1 MVKSKRILRKVLGIG
16 ATALALAASPNPAR
30 AQNLVSDMIHSHSSV
45 VGLVEKIKQSPT
57 SIISRV
63 SSPIVY
69 GKIIREGNLEYN
81 LSYTDKGYG
90 HYNTGG
96 SDGIIGLGDELLVLI
111 KEGGVPKYLFID
123 VNLDGIPEAAEI
135 SREVRRTSTEVYGS
149 TREKNEY
156 LARIY
161 MEIIREARN
170 LINRQ

>member
-1 MVKSKRILRKVLGIG
+1 MFKVKKMLGKAIG
-16 ATALALAASPNPAR
+16 VGASALVLAASPNPAR
-30 AQNLVSDMIHSHSSV
+30 AQNLVSDMIHPNSSV

-63 SSPIVY
+63 SSPTVY
-69 GKIIREGNLEYN
+69 GKIIRKGNLEYH
-81 LSYTDKGYG
+81 LSYTDKSHGY
-90 HYNTGG
+90 YNTGG

-123 VNLDGIPEAAEI
+123 VNLDGTPEAAEI
-135 SREVRRTSTEVYGS
+135 SREAKRNSTELYGS
-149 TREKNEY
+149 VREKNEY

-170 LINRQ
+170 LINR